1 MKMAGLNGEI
11 IIRTSEF
18 RPCFVKGKKAL
29 FHCWEPKMQVV
40 GESML
45 RGGHSAGQLA
55 ATFGIV
61 EYEDGTVREC
71 YPHEIRFCDNKLEE
85 YHFPVLPE
93 EG

>member
-11 IIRTSEF
+11 IIRTSEL

-55 ATFGIV
+55 VTVGIV
-61 EYEDGTVREC
+61 EYDDGTVHEC
-71 YPHEIRFCDNKLEE
+71 YPYEIRFCDDKVKE
-85 YHFPVLPE
+85 YYFPEPPE